1 MKDETD
7 RGGDEAAVADRRDGR
22 PSERA
27 AAAQTP
33 SDRSA
38 TFYVPHGPDFGE
50 RELSQAV
57 WRGWRRRCPA
67 CGTGPMMKNY
77 LKVRDSCTVCSE
89 ELHHQRADDG
99 PAYLT
104 ILVVGHVMAP
114 LLGAAW
120 AAWRPDPAVLAT
132 VFAIGTVSASLWLL
146 PRFKGMMVGFQWAKR
161 MHGFATDLVTTAAKG
176 KEESA

>member
-1 MKDETD
+1 MKDEKD
-7 RGGDEAAVADRRDGR
+7 GDGAAERAERRDQTLGD
-22 PSERA
+22 A
-27 AAAQTP
+27 AGHRHTSP
-33 SDRSA
+33 
-38 TFYVPHGPDFGE
+38 YVPHGPDFGE

-67 CGTGPMMKNY
+67 CGTGPMMKNF
-77 LKVRDSCTVCSE
+77 LKVRDTCTVCSE

-161 MHGFATDLVTTAAKG
+161 MHGFATELVAGPQPGGGDAR
-176 KEESA
+176 